1 MGDLFSCQTRWSI
14 EIIFSLT
21 LAISYEVSVHVLR
34 RSLSEAGLPLTNSLS
49 STEKMAEKRNIFLV
63 GPMGAGKSTIGR
75 QLAQQLNMEFYDS
88 DQEIE
93 KRTGADVG
101 WVFDLEGEE
110 GFRDREEK
118 VINELTEKQGIVL
131 ATGGGSVKSRET
143 RNRLSARGVVVYLE
157 TTIEKQLARTQR
169 DKKRPLLHVETPPR
183 EVLEALANERNP
195 LYEEIAD
202 VTIRTD
208 DQSAKVVANQIIHML
223 ESN

>member
-34 RSLSEAGLPLTNSLS
+34 RSLSEAGLSLTNSLS

-63 GPMGAGKSTIGR
+63 GPMGA
-75 QLAQQLNMEFYDS
+75 
-88 DQEIE
+88 
-93 KRTGADVG
+93 ADVG

>member
-1 MGDLFSCQTRWSI
+1 M
-14 EIIFSLT
+14 
-21 LAISYEVSVHVLR
+21 Y
-34 RSLSEAGLPLTNSLS
+34 
-49 STEKMAEKRNIFLV
+49 KR
-63 GPMGAGKSTIGR
+63 
-75 QLAQQLNMEFYDS
+75 Q
-88 DQEIE
+88 QEIE
-93 KRTGADVG
+93 RRTGADVS
-101 WVFDLEGEE
+101 WVFDVEGEE

-169 DKKRPLLHVETPPR
+169 DKKRPLLQVDTPR
-183 EVLEALANERNP
+183 EVLEDLAKERNP